1 MKKILLLI
9 TLLFI
14 QPALSKPDKSF
25 KTLIKTPITA
35 FDFFLY
41 RLYNNSK
48 CHFWPG
54 YERDTSRCMNNY
66 PQYDQKNNELTL
78 SFIFSF
84 DTADEFDSDLLAQF
98 NSGSKERKVRSL
110 MMYMD
115 DLMDDLGLSNTFVDI
130 RKSSKLIYD
139 RGLIDKSLILNKA
152 NQIDIKKIKD
162 SIKVEAKF
170 DYSEYT
176 DYWVIRD
183 TNGEMTVEIRQKPR

>member
-1 MKKILLLI
+1 MKKTFLLI
-9 TLLFI
+9 ALLFM
-14 QPALSKPDKSF
+14 QPVLSKPDKYF
-25 KTLIKTPITA
+25 KTIMKTPVTA

-54 YERDTSRCMNNY
+54 YERDISRCMDKY
-66 PQYDQKNNELTL
+66 PQYDPKNNELTL
-78 SFIFSF
+78 FFIFSF
-84 DTADEFDSDLLAQF
+84 DTADEFDSELLAQF

-115 DLMDDLGLSNTFVDI
+115 DLMDDLGLSNTFEDI

-139 RGLIDKSLILNKA
+139 QGLIDKSLILNKA
-152 NQIDIKKIKD
+152 DQIDIKKIKN
-162 SIKVEAKF
+162 SIKVEARF
-170 DYSEYT
+170 DYSEYK